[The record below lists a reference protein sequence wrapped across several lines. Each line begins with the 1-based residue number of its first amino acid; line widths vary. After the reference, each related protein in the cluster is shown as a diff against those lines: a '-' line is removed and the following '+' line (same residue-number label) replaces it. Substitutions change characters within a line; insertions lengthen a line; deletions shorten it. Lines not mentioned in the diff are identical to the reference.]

1 MLFPANCR
9 LFVQS
14 DHFRSSCDFKTCID
28 GVKIGKEF
36 GPTLRKRATILVYML
51 EKLLIIDD
59 DAELCEML
67 SEYLRKEGFEVECIQ
82 HGVTGLERAR
92 VGDYHMIVLD
102 VMLPGM
108 NGFDLL
114 RELRTSSDVPVLLL
128 TARGDEL
135 DRIVGLEIGADD
147 YLSKPFN
154 ARELLARIR
163 AIGRRNAREQRPAG
177 APKQPVRVGDVE
189 LDPASRTTTLNGKV
203 LDVTTVEFNLLEMLL
218 RAAGNVVNRD
228 EIANVVLGRE
238 LSPFD
243 RSIDVHISKLRK
255 KLGNLPNG
263 RERIKTIRNSGYMY
277 VSMVNVAV
285 REKQLR

>member
-1 MLFPANCR
+1 
-9 LFVQS
+9 
-14 DHFRSSCDFKTCID
+14 
-28 GVKIGKEF
+28 
-36 GPTLRKRATILVYML
+36 
-51 EKLLIIDD
+51 
-59 DAELCEML
+59 ML
-67 SEYLRKEGFEVECIQ
+67 SEYLRKENFEVETIQ
-82 HGVTGLERAR
+82 HGTRGLERAR
-92 VGDYHMIVLD
+92 SGAHDMIVLD

-163 AIGRRNAREQRPAG
+163 AIGRRNAREQRGAG
-177 APKQPVRVGDVE
+177 VPKQPVSVGDLE
-189 LDPASRTTTLNGKV
+189 LDPGSRTVTLNGKIM
-203 LDVTTVEFNLLEMLL
+203 DATTVEFNLLETLL
-218 RAAGNVVNRD
+218 RSAGNVVSRD
-228 EIANVVLGRE
+228 EIATAVLGRE

-263 RERIKTIRNSGYMY
+263 RERIKTIRNTGYMY
-277 VSMVNVAV
+277 VSVAPVAV

>member
-1 MLFPANCR
+1 
-9 LFVQS
+9 
-14 DHFRSSCDFKTCID
+14 
-28 GVKIGKEF
+28 
-36 GPTLRKRATILVYML
+36 ML
-51 EKLLIIDD
+51 EKILIIDD

-67 SEYLRKEGFEVECIQ
+67 SEYLRKEGFEVDSVQ
-82 HGVTGLERAR
+82 HGLRGLERAR
-92 VGDYHMIVLD
+92 ASEHDLLVLD

-163 AIGRRNAREQRPAG
+163 AIGRRNARSSN
-177 APKQPVRVGDVE
+177 APKHPVNVGDVE
-189 LDPASRTTTLNGKV
+189 LDPGSRSITLNGKM

-218 RAAGNVVNRD
+218 RSAGSVVSRD
-228 EIANVVLGRE
+228 DIASTVLGRE

-263 RERIKTIRNSGYMY
+263 RERIKTIRNTGYMY
-277 VSMVNVAV
+277 VSMANVGV
-285 REKQLR
+285 REKQLK

>member
-1 MLFPANCR
+1 
-9 LFVQS
+9 
-14 DHFRSSCDFKTCID
+14 
-28 GVKIGKEF
+28 
-36 GPTLRKRATILVYML
+36 
-51 EKLLIIDD
+51 
-59 DAELCEML
+59 ML
-67 SEYLRKEGFEVECIQ
+67 SEYLRKEGFEVEAVQ
-82 HGVTGLERAR
+82 HGTRGLERAR
-92 VGDYHMIVLD
+92 AGGCDLIVLD

-114 RELRTSSDVPVLLL
+114 RELRTSSDIPVLLL

-163 AIGRRNAREQRPAG
+163 AIGRRNVREQRNS
-177 APKQPVRVGDVE
+177 PKQPVAVGDVE
-189 LDPASRTTTLNGKV
+189 LDPASRTITLNGRI

-218 RAAGNVVNRD
+218 RSAGNVVSRD
-228 EIANVVLGRE
+228 DIASAVLGRE

-263 RERIKTIRNSGYMY
+263 RERIKTIRNTGYMY
-277 VSMVNVAV
+277 VSMANVV
-285 REKQLR
+285 MHEKQLR

>member
-1 MLFPANCR
+1 
-9 LFVQS
+9 
-14 DHFRSSCDFKTCID
+14 
-28 GVKIGKEF
+28 
-36 GPTLRKRATILVYML
+36 ML
-51 EKLLIIDD
+51 EKILLIDD

-67 SEYLRKEGFEVECIQ
+67 SEYLRKEGFEVDSVQ
-82 HGVTGLERAR
+82 HGGRGLERAKNS
-92 VGDYHMIVLD
+92 DHDLIVLD

-114 RELRTSSDVPVLLL
+114 RELRTTSDVPVLLL

-147 YLSKPFN
+147 YLPKPFN

-163 AIGRRNAREQRPAG
+163 AVGRRKTRASN
-177 APKQPVRVGDVE
+177 APKHPVSVGDVE
-189 LDPASRTTTLNGKV
+189 LDPGSRTITLNGNV

-218 RAAGNVVNRD
+218 RSAGNVVSRD
-228 EIANVVLGRE
+228 DIASAVLGRE

-255 KLGNLPNG
+255 KLGALPNG
-263 RERIKTIRNSGYMY
+263 RERIKTIRNTGYMY
-277 VSMVNVAV
+277 VSLANVSLKE
-285 REKQLR
+285 RQLR

>member
-1 MLFPANCR
+1 MKL
-9 LFVQS
+9 
-14 DHFRSSCDFKTCID
+14 KTCHFD
-28 GVKIGKEF
+28 VKKGKLF
-36 GPTLRKRATILVYML
+36 RLPKRNMTQFSQANML
-51 EKLLIIDD
+51 EKILIIDD

-67 SEYLRKEGFEVECIQ
+67 SEYLRKEAFEVESVQ
-82 HGVTGLERAR
+82 HGTRGLERAR
-92 VGDYHMIVLD
+92 TGSYDLIVLD

-114 RELRTSSDVPVLLL
+114 RELRTTSEVPVLLL

-147 YLSKPFN
+147 YLPKPFN

-163 AIGRRNAREQRPAG
+163 AIGRRNARTANS
-177 APKQPVRVGDVE
+177 PKHPVNVGDVE
-189 LDPASRTTTLNGKV
+189 LDPGTRSITLNGKV

-218 RAAGNVVNRD
+218 RSAGNVVSRD
-228 EIANVVLGRE
+228 DIASTVLGRE

-263 RERIKTIRNSGYMY
+263 RERIKTIRNTGYMY
-277 VSMVNVAV
+277 VSMARVQVK
-285 REKQLR
+285 EKQLR

>member
-1 MLFPANCR
+1 ML
-9 LFVQS
+9 
-14 DHFRSSCDFKTCID
+14 D
-28 GVKIGKEF
+28 KI
-36 GPTLRKRATILVYML
+36 
-51 EKLLIIDD
+51 LIIDD

-67 SEYLRKEGFEVECIQ
+67 SEYLRKEGFEVETVQ
-82 HGVTGLERAR
+82 HGSRGLERAR
-92 VGDYHMIVLD
+92 AGSYDLIVLD

-114 RELRTSSDVPVLLL
+114 RELRTSSDIPVLLL

-163 AIGRRNAREQRPAG
+163 AIGRRNAREQRAG
-177 APKQPVRVGDVE
+177 NAPKQPVTVGDVE
-189 LDPASRTTTLNGKV
+189 LDPASRTIMLNNKI

-218 RAAGNVVNRD
+218 RSAGNVVSRD
-228 EIANVVLGRE
+228 DIASVVLGRE

-263 RERIKTIRNSGYMY
+263 RERIKTIRNTGYMY
-277 VSMVNVAV
+277 VSMANVAMH
-285 REKQLR
+285 EKQLR

>member
-1 MLFPANCR
+1 MAR
-9 LFVQS
+9 G
-14 DHFRSSCDFKTCID
+14 DWRT
-28 GVKIGKEF
+28 
-36 GPTLRKRATILVYML
+36 R
-51 EKLLIIDD
+51 
-59 DAELCEML
+59 
-67 SEYLRKEGFEVECIQ
+67 EGGHQ
-82 HGVTGLERAR
+82 L
-92 VGDYHMIVLD
+92 IVLD

-114 RELRTSSDVPVLLL
+114 RELRTSSDIPVLLL

-163 AIGRRNAREQRPAG
+163 AIGRRNAREQRATST
-177 APKQPVRVGDVE
+177 PKQPVQVGDIE
-189 LDPASRTTTLNGKV
+189 LDPGSRTIILNGKI
-203 LDVTTVEFNLLEMLL
+203 LETTTVEFNLLEVLL
-218 RAAGNVVNRD
+218 RSAGNVVSRD
-228 EIANVVLGRE
+228 EIASVVLGRE

-255 KLGNLPNG
+255 KLGSLPNG
-263 RERIKTIRNSGYMY
+263 RERIKTIRNTGYMY
-277 VSMVNVAV
+277 VSTVNALI

>member
-1 MLFPANCR
+1 MPQSCYQPYR
-9 LFVQS
+9 LKVE
-14 DHFRSSCDFKTCID
+14 
-28 GVKIGKEF
+28 KI
-36 GPTLRKRATILVYML
+36 
-51 EKLLIIDD
+51 LIIDD

-67 SEYLRKEGFEVECIQ
+67 SEYLRKEGFEVESVQ
-82 HGVTGLERAR
+82 HGTRGLEKAR
-92 VGDYHMIVLD
+92 DGGYQMIVLD

-114 RELRTSSDVPVLLL
+114 RELRTSSDIPVLLL

-163 AIGRRNAREQRPAG
+163 AIGRRNIREHRAA
-177 APKQPVRVGDVE
+177 APKQPVQVGDVE
-189 LDPASRTTTLNGKV
+189 LDPGSRTITLNGKI
-203 LDVTTVEFNLLEMLL
+203 LETTTVEFNLLEVLL
-218 RAAGNVVNRD
+218 RSAGNVVSRD
-228 EIANVVLGRE
+228 EIASVVLGRE

-255 KLGNLPNG
+255 KLGTLPSG
-263 RERIKTIRNSGYMY
+263 RERIKTIRNTGYMY
-277 VSMVNVAV
+277 VSTMNSPV

>member
-1 MLFPANCR
+1 
-9 LFVQS
+9 
-14 DHFRSSCDFKTCID
+14 
-28 GVKIGKEF
+28 
-36 GPTLRKRATILVYML
+36 ML
-51 EKLLIIDD
+51 EKILIVDD
-59 DAELCEML
+59 DTELCEML
-67 SEYLRKEGFEVECIQ
+67 SEYLRKEGFEVECVQ

-92 VGDYHMIVLD
+92 TGEYHMIVLD

-114 RELRTSSDVPVLLL
+114 RELRTSSNVPVLLL
-128 TARGDEL
+128 TARGDEM

-163 AIGRRNAREQRPAG
+163 AIGRRNVREQRPG
-177 APKQPVRVGDVE
+177 APKQPVKVGDVE

-218 RAAGNVVNRD
+218 RAAGNVVSRD
-228 EIANVVLGRE
+228 EIATAVLGRE

-255 KLGNLPNG
+255 KLGSLPNG

-277 VSMVNVAV
+277 VSMVNAAV

>member
-1 MLFPANCR
+1 
-9 LFVQS
+9 
-14 DHFRSSCDFKTCID
+14 
-28 GVKIGKEF
+28 
-36 GPTLRKRATILVYML
+36 ML
-51 EKLLIIDD
+51 EKILIIDD

-67 SEYLRKEGFEVECIQ
+67 SEYLRKEGFEVDTVQ
-82 HGVTGLERAR
+82 HGMRGLERAR
-92 VGDYHMIVLD
+92 ASEHDLLVLD

-163 AIGRRNAREQRPAG
+163 AIGRRNARSSN
-177 APKQPVRVGDVE
+177 APKHPVNVGDVE
-189 LDPASRTTTLNGKV
+189 LDPGSRSITLNGKM

-218 RAAGNVVNRD
+218 RSAGSVVSRD
-228 EIANVVLGRE
+228 DIASTVLGRE

-263 RERIKTIRNSGYMY
+263 RERIKTIRNTGYMY
-277 VSMVNVAV
+277 VSMANIGV
-285 REKQLR
+285 REKQLK

>member
-1 MLFPANCR
+1 
-9 LFVQS
+9 
-14 DHFRSSCDFKTCID
+14 
-28 GVKIGKEF
+28 
-36 GPTLRKRATILVYML
+36 ML
-51 EKLLIIDD
+51 EKILLIDD

-67 SEYLRKEGFEVECIQ
+67 SEYLRKEGFEVESVQ
-82 HGVTGLERAR
+82 HGTRGLERAR
-92 VGDYHMIVLD
+92 SGEHEMIILD

-114 RELRTSSDVPVLLL
+114 RELRTTADVPVLLL

-147 YLSKPFN
+147 YLPKPFN

-163 AIGRRNAREQRPAG
+163 AIGRRKARTANS
-177 APKQPVRVGDVE
+177 PKHPVSVGDVE
-189 LDPASRTTTLNGKV
+189 LDPGSRTITLNGKV
-203 LDVTTVEFNLLEMLL
+203 LEVTTVEFNLLEMLL
-218 RAAGNVVNRD
+218 RAAGSVVSRD
-228 EIANVVLGRE
+228 DIAGTVLGRE

-263 RERIKTIRNSGYMY
+263 RERIKTIRNTGYMY
-277 VSMVNVAV
+277 VSLANVPL

>member
-1 MLFPANCR
+1 MPQSCYQPYR
-9 LFVQS
+9 LKV
-14 DHFRSSCDFKTCID
+14 
-28 GVKIGKEF
+28 
-36 GPTLRKRATILVYML
+36 L
-51 EKLLIIDD
+51 EKILIIDD

-67 SEYLRKEGFEVECIQ
+67 SEYLRKEGFEVESVQ
-82 HGVTGLERAR
+82 HGTRGLEKAR
-92 VGDYHMIVLD
+92 DGGYQMIVLD

-114 RELRTSSDVPVLLL
+114 RELRTSSDIPVLLL

-163 AIGRRNAREQRPAG
+163 AIGRRNIREHRAA
-177 APKQPVRVGDVE
+177 APKQPVQVGDVE
-189 LDPASRTTTLNGKV
+189 LDPGSRTITLNGKI
-203 LDVTTVEFNLLEMLL
+203 LETTTVEFNLLEVLL
-218 RAAGNVVNRD
+218 RSAGNVVSRD
-228 EIANVVLGRE
+228 EIASVVLGRE

-255 KLGNLPNG
+255 KLGTLPSG
-263 RERIKTIRNSGYMY
+263 RERIKTIRNTGYMY
-277 VSMVNVAV
+277 VSTMNSPV

>member
-1 MLFPANCR
+1 MPE
-9 LFVQS
+9 
-14 DHFRSSCDFKTCID
+14 
-28 GVKIGKEF
+28 KI
-36 GPTLRKRATILVYML
+36 
-51 EKLLIIDD
+51 LIIDD

-67 SEYLRKEGFEVECIQ
+67 TEYLRKEGFEVDSVQ
-82 HGVTGLERAR
+82 HGTLGLERAR
-92 VGDYHMIVLD
+92 SGDYRLIVLD

-114 RELRTSSDVPVLLL
+114 RELRTVSDVPVLLL

-163 AIGRRNAREQRPAG
+163 AIGRRNARELRPG
-177 APKQPVRVGDVE
+177 APKSPVTVGDVE
-189 LDPASRTTTLNGKV
+189 LDPASRTITLNGKI
-203 LDVTTVEFNLLEMLL
+203 LDLTTVEFNLLEMLL

-228 EIANVVLGRE
+228 DIANVVLGRE

-277 VSMVNVAV
+277 VSLANAGV